1 MQLRELA
8 RRTRDQR
15 GLWRLSEFLRKRYAS
30 ERRTIL
36 IEDFDGDLMFHC
48 ALDEHMGSQIF
59 WRGGYSTDQLAL
71 LGRLLTPEMV
81 FIDVGANQG
90 EFSLFAAKRLS
101 AGRVFAFEPVSDL
114 FQQLERNVKANGF
127 GNVELINKGLSDR
140 AGRFTVHAPARRYE
154 DGTRHEGLYTLYPTE
169 RRNRIHETIELIRLD
184 HFVQERHL
192 QRVDVMKLD
201 IEGAELAALQG
212 AYETVTG
219 FRPILIM
226 EVNEETSQAAGYPAR
241 RLLDWLAALNY
252 RFDLI
257 TYPGG
262 RLLPVEPEF
271 LTDIQNVVCWPLA

>member
-8 RRTRDQR
+8 QRTRDRR

-36 IEDFDGDLMFHC
+36 IDDFDGDLMFHC

-59 WRGGYSTDQLAL
+59 WRGGYSIDQLAL

-81 FIDVGANQG
+81 FIDIGANQG
-90 EFSLFAAKRLS
+90 EFTLFAAKRLS
-101 AGRVFAFEPVSDL
+101 AGKVFAFEPVSDL
-114 FQQLERNVKANGF
+114 FRQLERNVKANGF
-127 GNVELINKGLSDR
+127 GNVEMVNKGLSDK
-140 AGRFTVHAPARRYE
+140 AGRFTVYAPARRYE
-154 DGTRHEGLYTLYPTE
+154 DGTRHEGLYTLFPTE
-169 RRNRIHETIELIRLD
+169 QRNRTHETIELIRLD
-184 HFVQERHL
+184 DFIQERHL

-212 AYETVTG
+212 AFETITG
-219 FRPILIM
+219 FRPILLM
-226 EVNEETSQAAGYPAR
+226 EVNQETSEAAGYPAR

-252 RFDLI
+252 RFDLV

-262 RLLPVEPEF
+262 HLLPVDPKS
-271 LTDIQNVVCWPLA
+271 LTDFQNVVCWPVT